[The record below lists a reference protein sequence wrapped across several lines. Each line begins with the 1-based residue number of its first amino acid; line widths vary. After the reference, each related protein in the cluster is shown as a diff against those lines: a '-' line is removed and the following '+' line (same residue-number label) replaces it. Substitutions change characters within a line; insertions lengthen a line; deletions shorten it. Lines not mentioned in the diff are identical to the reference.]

1 MQQKMVFYKPCSSIS
16 PPVSEDLI
24 RKSFIACG
32 QNPTQEPEDISCMK
46 KGKPVAMA
54 LDDVKSVWNS
64 AKVAIQEEIP
74 DEEED
79 ATNTI
84 VFFED

>member
-1 MQQKMVFYKPCSSIS
+1 
-16 PPVSEDLI
+16 
-24 RKSFIACG
+24 
-32 QNPTQEPEDISCMK
+32 MK

-84 VFFED
+84 VVFED